1 MYNPNKKLIKS
12 TMLIIIAGWNLYA
25 QGGKLSGFITDQKT
39 GEALLVLMC
48 LSLKRGMV
56 CQPTIMGIMFYKI

>member
-1 MYNPNKKLIKS
+1 MYNPNKNLIKS

-39 GEALLVLMC
+39 GEALIGANAVSYTHLTL
-48 LSLKRGMV
+48 
-56 CQPTIMGIMFYKI
+56 PTKA